1 MNPWA
6 EPFEKKFFLNILSKL
21 QYSSKFFSNNCVG
34 HGFYPLGKSPPL
46 RGGEKTE

>member
-6 EPFEKKFFLNILSKL
+6 EPFD
-21 QYSSKFFSNNCVG
+21 QYSSKIFFKQLRWY
-34 HGFYPLGKSPPL
+34 GFYPLGKSPPQ